1 MKNKKWWLMPAI
13 IALERQRQEG
23 QKFEAS
29 LSYLVRACLEGRKE
43 EKEGREGRRQQRW
56 KQERKEGE
64 RKGEKERGW

>member
-1 MKNKKWWLMPAI
+1 MPAI

-29 LSYLVRACLEGRKE
+29 LSYLVRVCLEGRKE
-43 EKEGREGRRQQRW
+43 EKEGGKEGGRGDGRW

-64 RKGEKERGW
+64 RKGENERGW